1 MNKSQQ
7 LFWCRAS
14 ILTWALMFISCTNS
28 QSVHS
33 RPEPEVSSSPP
44 AKVIKA
50 VDIVDRADQMCRKEG
65 DCRQAVLLYSQA
77 IEERGES
84 AALFEKRGMAFYAQK
99 LIEPAIKDFSKAI
112 ELSKTKNP
120 NLFFMRGLSKSLLD
134 EEDKVG
140 ACMDFQLARTAGYK
154 YQDKTEGETFD
165 SWLKGYC
172 GFEMQSSS

>member
-1 MNKSQQ
+1 MNKSQP

-14 ILTWALMFISCTNS
+14 LLTWTLMFVSCANS
-28 QSVHS
+28 QSVQPK
-33 RPEPEVSSSPP
+33 PEPEVSPKP
-44 AKVIKA
+44 QVKVINA
-50 VDIVDRADQMCRKEG
+50 VDIVDRADEMCRKEG

-120 NLFFMRGLSKSLLD
+120 NLFFMRGLSKSLLE
-134 EEDKVG
+134 EEDKAG
-140 ACMDFQLARTAGYK
+140 ACEDFQAAKKAGYK
-154 YQDKTEGETFD
+154 HQDKTEGD
-165 SWLKGYC
+165 SFNGWLNGYC
-172 GFEMQSSS
+172 VFEIQ